1 MRNNKQDLLTQIRI
15 VMSILKYTDEDLI
28 RLFGKDY
35 KQISIMTYDK
45 IKEIVSTL
53 NGIYRNNQNS
63 TKEV

>member
-15 VMSILKYTDEDLI
+15 VMSMLKYTDEDLI